1 MLLLVGMEET
11 VGGDRGR
18 GWLRQRKKD
27 AKNGFFKTYVYPLH
41 KAGFNGGRGKSAKKN
56 LVLAATVGYL
66 KVDYT
71 PHLLSIDMSTRKN
84 KGVGGAS
91 NVSIA

>member
-1 MLLLVGMEET
+1 MVIEA
-11 VGGDRGR
+11 GGG
-18 GWLRQRKKD
+18 
-27 AKNGFFKTYVYPLH
+27 
-41 KAGFNGGRGKSAKKN
+41 SAKEKRMQKMDFSKHMCTLCIRLDSMVAGAN
-56 LVLAATVGYL
+56 QQKKKFLAATVGYL

-71 PHLLSIDMSTRKN
+71 PHLLSIDMPTRKN